1 MFTMDTDFHFDG
13 YSYLCLPEDRKEG
26 QWEYVGPV
34 TSLPEKFFRDT
45 KTVVRVEY
53 DIHDM
58 LTDVHITNDEIGFHD
73 QQRCEGFD
81 ATPVVVHAIWGRG
94 IPTRI
99 WSEHSDIA
107 LTFEEKPF
115 SNCQKGD
122 VVIRRAVAR
131 VVEPV
136 VMSFPGYTD
145 RNTYRVS
152 FAAKGALRTFVTDIA
167 RLYKCA
173 LLCFDISSEGVKL
186 HAKESD
192 GPEILAKE
200 SDGPEILAKEKES
213 DGPEILAHWSDSIS
227 LDVVDDLTI
236 TRGAGLPWREAN
248 AQPPCVA
255 AKPGPSE
262 GTISE

>member
-58 LTDVHITNDEIGFHD
+58 FTDVHITNDEIGFRD
-73 QQRCEGFD
+73 DQRCEGFD

-115 SNCQKGD
+115 SNCRKGD
-122 VVIRRAVAR
+122 AVIRRAVAR
-131 VVEPV
+131 IVEPV

-167 RLYKCA
+167 RLYKCT
-173 LLCFDISSEGVKL
+173 LLCVDISSEGVKL

-192 GPEILAKE
+192 GPEILAR
-200 SDGPEILAKEKES
+200 
-213 DGPEILAHWSDSIS
+213 WSDSIS

-248 AQPPCVA
+248 AQPPHVSTELD
-255 AKPGPSE
+255 PS
-262 GTISE
+262 GDTISE

>member
-1 MFTMDTDFHFDG
+1 MFTMDADFRFDG

-45 KTVVRVEY
+45 KTVVRVAY

-58 LTDVHITNDEIGFHD
+58 LTDVHITNDEIGFRD
-73 QQRCEGFD
+73 DQRCEGFD

-94 IPTRI
+94 ISTRI

-131 VVEPV
+131 LVEPV
-136 VMSFPGYTD
+136 VMSFPQYTYRNTY

-152 FAAKGALRTFVTDIA
+152 FAAKGALRTSVADIA
-167 RLYKCA
+167 RLYNCT
-173 LLCFDISSEGVKL
+173 LLCVDISSEGVKL
-186 HAKESD
+186 HTKESD
-192 GPEILAKE
+192 GPEILAR
-200 SDGPEILAKEKES
+200 
-213 DGPEILAHWSDSIS
+213 WSDSIS

-236 TRGAGLPWREAN
+236 TCGAGLPWREAN
-248 AQPPCVA
+248 AQPPHISTELD
-255 AKPGPSE
+255 PSDD
-262 GTISE
+262 TISE